1 MVYELPISL
10 LHTSPIDYNYMSM
23 IRIFP
28 KAADQVEKATLKV
41 YERLTNLSHEL
52 LHITHISTNIRNI
65 FNEFEH
71 FQKAI
76 NPIDDYQ
83 TSSAPKPFQTE
94 KIN

>member
-1 MVYELPISL
+1 
-10 LHTSPIDYNYMSM
+10 M

-28 KAADQVEKATLKV
+28 KTADQVKKATLKV

-52 LHITHISTNIRNI
+52 LHITHIFTNIRNI